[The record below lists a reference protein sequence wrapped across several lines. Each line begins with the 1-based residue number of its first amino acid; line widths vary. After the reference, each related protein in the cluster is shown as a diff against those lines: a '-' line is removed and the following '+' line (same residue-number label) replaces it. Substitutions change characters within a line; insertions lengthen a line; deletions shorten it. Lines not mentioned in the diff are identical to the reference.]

1 MVFLM
6 QKPAD
11 CEQIL
16 EIKDKTS
23 VTIIKEFMPD
33 GVKLQFNS
41 VGETKGRY
49 QAQHTETVDIV
60 QKMDGTNEWESRSI
74 DVTREGDMVMISGK
88 GMGRMDGFQ
97 GEYTF
102 MTQSTKLAW
111 LNGTK
116 AYAEGMSD
124 MRSNTATIKVYAVKE
139 EMAKATV
146 PM

>member
-1 MVFLM
+1 M

-16 EIKDKTS
+16 EIKDRTS
-23 VTIIKEFMPD
+23 VTIIKEFMQD
-33 GVKLQFNS
+33 GAKLQFNS

-60 QKMDGTNEWESRSI
+60 QKMDGTNEWESRAI
-74 DVTREGDMVMISGK
+74 DVTHEGDMVMISGK

-97 GEYTF
+97 GEYMF
-102 MTQSTKLAW
+102 MTQSPNLAW

-116 AYAEGMSD
+116 AYVEGMSD
-124 MRSNTATIKVYAVKE
+124 MRNNTATIKVYAVKE
-139 EMAKATV
+139 EMAKASA